1 MPTSKVKQ
9 IEEMKGKY
17 LFSDFKQGKMHLG
30 PVFKNVSI
38 SHFWWR
44 VQCETQEILIFLLH
58 VSKPTDLNNGL
69 KNCFT
74 HQFWMHKFCHTHIF
88 ALQSK
93 EARGDSVWVARYQT
107 AQLSNS
113 LLKEIVFCCYNFLD
127 LPWEK
132 FFHVWVTSSSSRT
145 SVSKRSQ
152 ILGLRPRTCTTFSQ
166 HNIPALKN
174 WEKK

>member
-1 MPTSKVKQ
+1 
-9 IEEMKGKY
+9 
-17 LFSDFKQGKMHLG
+17 MHLG

-93 EARGDSVWVARYQT
+93 EARGNSV
-107 AQLSNS
+107 LSCQIPDCTVIEFTFEIKLILFCFICGHFKVTNS
-113 LLKEIVFCCYNFLD
+113 LFCYTKRNSYVIPLLFAKN
-127 LPWEK
+127 K
-132 FFHVWVTSSSSRT
+132 FWFF
-145 SVSKRSQ
+145 
-152 ILGLRPRTCTTFSQ
+152 C
-166 HNIPALKN
+166 KN
-174 WEKK
+174 DMSFKLYAKSLQKL